1 MTKLVRQK
9 LSVPG
14 NEPVDI
20 SPERMASLRQQL
32 DTELKTVLREKD
44 FREFDLE
51 RAFRIVKDVAAI
63 IGRY

>member
-1 MTKLVRQK
+1 M
-9 LSVPG
+9 
-14 NEPVDI
+14 
-20 SPERMASLRQQL
+20 LRQQL

-51 RAFRIVKDVAAI
+51 RAFRIVKDVAAF